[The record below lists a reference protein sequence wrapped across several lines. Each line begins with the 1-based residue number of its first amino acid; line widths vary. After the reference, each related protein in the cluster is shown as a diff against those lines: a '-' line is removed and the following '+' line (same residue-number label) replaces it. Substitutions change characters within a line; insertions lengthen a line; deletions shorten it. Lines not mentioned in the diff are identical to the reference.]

1 MENRG
6 RLAIV
11 AGTGRNSGKTLFSV
25 RLIERHREQGIIA
38 VKISRHDH
46 TPSAGSKLVASGP
59 GYTICRESSSSGNKD
74 SELMLAAGAA
84 ESYYISAGEESVIRA
99 FNKLL
104 QLIPPSNPIICE
116 SPVLALLVNPG
127 LLVVTDSNNVVNRKE
142 ISGILSRCDLVTKP
156 ARVMEDIMKISLIN
170 NMWHLPREEQVFI

>member
-11 AGTGRNSGKTLFSV
+11 AGTGRNSGKTLFAV
-25 RLIERHREQGIIA
+25 KLIERNREHGIIA

-46 TPSAGSKLVASGP
+46 SPSAGSTRVVSGP
-59 GYTICRESSSSGNKD
+59 GYAIYRESSSSGNKD

-84 ESYYISAGEESVIRA
+84 ESYYISAGENSVIEA

-104 QLIPPSNPIICE
+104 QFIPTSSPIICE

-127 LLVVTDSNNVVNRKE
+127 LLVVADSNNVVNRKE
-142 ISGILSRCDLVTKP
+142 VSGILARCDLVTEP
-156 ARVMEDIMKISLIN
+156 GRVKEDIMKISLIN
-170 NMWHLPREEQVFI
+170 NRWLLLEKE